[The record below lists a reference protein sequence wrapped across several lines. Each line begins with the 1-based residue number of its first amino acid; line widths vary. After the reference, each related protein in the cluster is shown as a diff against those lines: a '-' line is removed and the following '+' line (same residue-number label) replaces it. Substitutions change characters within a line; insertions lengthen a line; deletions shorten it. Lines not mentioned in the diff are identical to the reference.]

1 MQKSETGVLIY
12 LIDTFRFYDE
22 DDDEDDHEYENF
34 SKQSSARAAINW
46 YYFLNFLPQ
55 EDLVN

>member
-12 LIDTFRFYDE
+12 LIDTFRLQ
-22 DDDEDDHEYENF
+22 DEDDHEYENF
-34 SKQSSARAAINW
+34 SMISSARVAINW

>member
-12 LIDTFRFYDE
+12 LIDTFRFQ
-22 DDDEDDHEYENF
+22 DEDDHEYENF
-34 SKQSSARAAINW
+34 SMISSARVAINW

-55 EDLVN
+55 EGLVN